1 MAIVTLTSDFGHRD
15 AYVAILK
22 ATLLTLAPNINIIDV
37 SHEVEPANIAHGAF
51 LVSSAYAN
59 FPKKTVHL
67 IAVDSLGTPDNKF
80 IAVEIDGHYFLGAD
94 NGLFSL
100 ISEFEPD
107 QVVLI
112 SEGEKTS
119 FPAKDILAA
128 TAAKLVNGSML
139 KDVGKEYP
147 EMKKFLKRS
156 VKANKQEIV
165 GHVAHID
172 HFGNLITNIPQ
183 RDFEILSKDRKF
195 TIGIGKEYVTILNDS
210 PSEVE
215 AGDCFVLFNHMGLL
229 EIGIKNGRAAQL
241 LGLEYDSQVWIKFSD
256 DTNIALK

>member
-22 ATLLTLAPNINIIDV
+22 ATLLSAEPDLKLIDV

-51 LVSSAYAN
+51 IVASAYAN

-67 IAVDSLGTPDNKF
+67 VAVDSLGTADNKF
-80 IAVEIDGHYFLGAD
+80 IAVEIEGHYFIGAD
-94 NGLFSL
+94 NGLLSL

-107 QVVLI
+107 KVVLI

-119 FPAKDILAA
+119 FPAKDLMAASAVKLA
-128 TAAKLVNGSML
+128 NGSAL
-139 KDVGKEYP
+139 SDLGKDYP

-172 HFGNLITNIPQ
+172 HFGNLITNISKH
-183 RDFEILSKDRKF
+183 DFDILSKGKNY
-195 TIGIGKEYVTILNDS
+195 TIGIGKEYINQLNDS

-215 AGDCFVLFNHMGLL
+215 AGDCFVLFNHQGLL

-241 LGLEYDSQVWIKFSD
+241 LGLEYDSQVWIKFSE
-256 DTNIALK
+256 

>member
-22 ATLLTLAPNINIIDV
+22 ATLLTLEPNINIIDI

-51 LVSSAYAN
+51 VIGSAYAN

-80 IAVEIDGHYFLGAD
+80 IAVEIDEHIFIGAD
-94 NGLFSL
+94 NGLMSL

-107 QVVLI
+107 RVVLI

-128 TAAKLVNGSML
+128 QAIKLSNGTALDDIGT
-139 KDVGKEYP
+139 EYL

-156 VKANKQEIV
+156 VKANKEEIV

-172 HFGNLITNIPQ
+172 HFGNLITNILK
-183 RDFEILSKDRKF
+183 RDFDILSKDKKY
-195 TIGIGKEYVTILNDS
+195 TIGIGKEYIYELNYS
-210 PSEVE
+210 PSEVD

-229 EIGIKNGRAAQL
+229 EIGIKNGRADQL
-241 LGLEYDSQVWIKFSD
+241 LGLEFDSPVWIKF
-256 DTNIALK
+256 NN

>member
-22 ATLLTLAPNINIIDV
+22 ATLLSLEPSLNIIDV

-51 LVSSAYAN
+51 VIGSAYAN

-80 IAVEIDGHYFLGAD
+80 IAVEIDEHIFIGAN
-94 NGLFSL
+94 NGLLSL

-107 QVVLI
+107 NVVLV
-112 SEGEKTS
+112 SDGKKTS
-119 FPAKDILAA
+119 FPAKDILAEL
-128 TAAKLVNGSML
+128 TVKLANGSAL
-139 KDVGKEYP
+139 TDVGTEFP

-172 HFGNLITNIPQ
+172 HFGNLITNILK
-183 RDFEILSKDRKF
+183 RDFDILSKDKKF
-195 TIGIGKEYVTILNDS
+195 TVGIGKENIYEINHS
-210 PSEVE
+210 PSEVD
-215 AGDCFVLFNHMGLL
+215 AGDCFVLFNHLGLL
-229 EIGIKNGRAAQL
+229 EIGIKNGRADQL

-256 DTNIALK
+256 NT

>member
-1 MAIVTLTSDFGHRD
+1 MPIITLTSDFGHRD

-22 ATLLTLAPNINIIDV
+22 ATLLTLDANITLIDV
-37 SHEVEPANIAHGAF
+37 SHEIDPANIAHGAF
-51 LVSSAYAN
+51 LIDSAYAN

-67 IAVDSLGTPDNKF
+67 IAVDSLGTSENKF
-80 IAVEIDGHYFLGAD
+80 IAMELEGHYFIGAD
-94 NGLFSL
+94 NGLLSL
-100 ISEFEPD
+100 VSEFEPD

-112 SEGEKTS
+112 SQGEKTS
-119 FPAKDILAA
+119 FPAKDIMAAAAVKLA
-128 TAAKLVNGSML
+128 NGAIL
-139 KDVGKEYP
+139 NDVGTAYT

-165 GHVAHID
+165 GNVAHID
-172 HFGNLITNIPQ
+172 HFGNLITNIQ
-183 RDFEILSKDRKF
+183 KRDFDILSKGKKY
-195 TIGIGKEYVTILNDS
+195 TIGIGKEYITQLHCS

-241 LGLEYDSQVWIKFSD
+241 LGLEYDSSVWIKFSE
-256 DTNIALK
+256 

>member
-1 MAIVTLTSDFGHRD
+1 MAIVTLTSDFGYRD

-22 ATLLTLAPNINIIDV
+22 ATLLTLDAKITLIDV
-37 SHEVEPANIAHGAF
+37 SHEVDPANIAHGAF
-51 LVSSAYAN
+51 LVGSAYAN

-67 IAVDSLGTPDNKF
+67 VAVDSLGTPTNKF
-80 IAVEIDGHYFLGAD
+80 IAVEIDEHYFIAAD
-94 NGLFSL
+94 NGLLSL
-100 ISEFEPD
+100 ISEFEPS

-119 FPAKDILAA
+119 FPAKDIMAA
-128 TAAKLVNGSML
+128 AVIKLTNGAKLS
-139 KDVGKEYP
+139 DVGKEYS

-172 HFGNLITNIPQ
+172 HFGNLITNILQ
-183 RDFEILSKDRKF
+183 RDFDVLSKDKKY
-195 TIGIGKEYVTILNDS
+195 TIGIGKEYIDKLNYS

-241 LGLEYDSQVWIKFSD
+241 LGLEYDSPVWIKFSE
-256 DTNIALK
+256 

>member
-22 ATLLTLAPNINIIDV
+22 ATLLALDANITLIDV
-37 SHEVEPANIAHGAF
+37 SHEIDPANIAHGAF
-51 LVSSAYAN
+51 LVGSAYSN

-67 IAVDSLGTPDNKF
+67 VAVDSLGTPTNKF
-80 IAVEIDGHYFLGAD
+80 IAVEIDDHYFIGAD
-94 NGLFSL
+94 NGLLSL
-100 ISEFEPD
+100 ISEFEPS

-119 FPAKDILAA
+119 FPAKDIMAA
-128 TAAKLVNGSML
+128 AVIKLTNGAALS
-139 KDVGKEYP
+139 DIGKEYS

-172 HFGNLITNIPQ
+172 HFGNLITNILQ
-183 RDFEILSKDRKF
+183 RDFDVLSKDKKY
-195 TIGIGKEYVTILNDS
+195 TIGIGKEYIDKLNYS

-241 LGLEYDSQVWIKFSD
+241 LGLEYDSPVWIKFSD
-256 DTNIALK
+256 DTKIALK

>member
-22 ATLLTLAPNINIIDV
+22 ATLLSLDVNITLIDV
-37 SHEVEPANIAHGAF
+37 SHEVDPANIAHGAF
-51 LVSSAYAN
+51 LIGSAYAN

-67 IAVDSLGTPDNKF
+67 VAVDSLGTPNNKF
-80 IAVEIDGHYFLGAD
+80 IAVEINEHYFIGAD
-94 NGLFSL
+94 NGLLSL
-100 ISEFEPD
+100 ISEFEPT

-112 SEGEKTS
+112 SEGQKTS
-119 FPAKDILAA
+119 FPAKDIMAA
-128 TAAKLVNGSML
+128 TVAKLANGAAL
-139 KDVGKEYP
+139 NDVGKEYL

-156 VKANKQEIV
+156 VKANKKEII

-172 HFGNLITNIPQ
+172 HFGNLITNILQ
-183 RDFEILSKDRKF
+183 RDFDLLSKDKKY
-195 TIGIGKEYVTILNDS
+195 TIGIGKEYINQLNYS

-229 EIGIKNGRAAQL
+229 EIGIKNGRAAPL
-241 LGLEYDSQVWIKFSD
+241 LGLEYDSPIWIKFSE
-256 DTNIALK
+256 